1 MKNSNRPSTESDK
14 TSILSAI
21 ASSKGGPL
29 LIAIGNDLRGD
40 DGLGWALLEK
50 LEQENP
56 FTAETAY
63 RYQLQVEDA
72 GLIAGFD
79 AVVFID
85 ASKEP
90 AEEGYV
96 LAPCLPA
103 AAFEFTTHMLN
114 PGSVLYL
121 CRELYGRSPKAFTLG
136 ISGAFWGLKRGLSK
150 TAQGNLE
157 TAYNGLRQ
165 ALNSI

>member
-1 MKNSNRPSTESDK
+1 MKNSNPPSTESGK
-14 TSILSAI
+14 TGL
-21 ASSKGGPL
+21 L
-29 LIAIGNDLRGD
+29 LIAIGNDFRGD

-56 FTAETAY
+56 FAAETAY

-72 GLIAGFD
+72 GLVAGFD

-85 ASKEP
+85 ASTEQ
-90 AEEGYV
+90 AGRGYA
-96 LAPCLPA
+96 LAPCRPA
-103 AAFEFTTHMLN
+103 AAFEFTTHKLN
-114 PGSVLYL
+114 PESVLYL
-121 CRELYGRSPKAFTLG
+121 CRELYGKSPKAFTLG

-150 TAQGNLE
+150 TAQGNLKA
-157 TAYNGLRQ
+157 AYNGLRQ